1 MVLRAHHLAPPE
13 AQGWRQDILQE
24 GRCETALVEVHVEVH
39 ISMAGLTGLA
49 SNLGVGSSSDPKVLV
64 EQPVVVTV
72 EAYFQPKGP
81 PPAEGPALIQWLNR
95 LTVPIPRRLVQP

>member
-1 MVLRAHHLAPPE
+1 MVLRAHRLVPPGAP
-13 AQGWRQDILQE
+13 GWQQDILQE
-24 GRCETALVEVHVEVH
+24 GRCETVLVEVHVEVH
-39 ISMAGLTGLA
+39 TSMAGLTGLA

-64 EQPVVVTV
+64 EQPVAVTV

-81 PPAEGPALIQWLNR
+81 PPARGPVLIQWSNC